1 MPHSARPCCDEFA
14 VALPPEG
21 SSSPVESGGA
31 RFRIL
36 YPPGARIADCRS
48 MIEDP
53 DGELVARVGR
63 GDRDA
68 AQVLID
74 RHLPKLMTLARRML
88 SDPVE
93 AEDVVQE
100 SFLRLWKHASAWRP
114 GQAKF
119 ETWLYRVTLNQCYDR
134 LRRRPTA
141 SLDDAA
147 YVADPAPDPEAS
159 LGRRDVSSAILQ
171 AIEALPHR
179 QRVAIVLCHYQD
191 CGNVEAAEILGVSV
205 EALESLLARGRRA
218 LREKLRHLREGEEKR
233 QR

>member
-1 MPHSARPCCDEFA
+1 
-14 VALPPEG
+14 
-21 SSSPVESGGA
+21 
-31 RFRIL
+31 
-36 YPPGARIADCRS
+36 

-53 DGELVARVGR
+53 DAELVARVGR

-68 AQVLID
+68 ARMLID

-100 SFLRLWKHASAWRP
+100 SFLRLWKHAGAWRP

-134 LRRRPTA
+134 LRRRKTS
-141 SLDDAA
+141 SLDDAIH
-147 YVADPAPDPEAS
+147 VVDPTPDPEMS
-159 LGRRDVSSAILQ
+159 LGKRDVSSAILQ
-171 AIEALPHR
+171 AIEQLPGR
-179 QRVAIVLCHYQD
+179 QRAAIVLCHYQD
-191 CGNVEAAEILGVSV
+191 CGNVEAAEILGISV

-218 LREKLRHLREGEEKR
+218 LREKLRHLTEGAEKP